1 MKVSEITTTLLANY
15 LRIDSP
21 DVTTLAEITVL
32 LDTAKVYIKSFTGIQ
47 DVAVTGEEV
56 GTGDGT
62 ETEFWFA
69 NSNII
74 PGTQDIYLDGV
85 KKTLT
90 TDYTID
96 NVTGKVTF
104 VTAPADGAEIT
115 ADYDLGLD
123 AYNDFVIVIYV
134 LVQDMYDNRTL
145 YVDKDKQNRV
155 VETILNMHSTNLL

>member
-15 LRIDSP
+15 LRIDNP
-21 DVTTLAEITVL
+21 DVTTLAELTVL
-32 LDTAKVYIKSFTGIQ
+32 FDTAKAYIKSYTGIQ

-62 ETEFWFA
+62 ETEFQLD

-96 NVTGKVTF
+96 NVTGKVKF
-104 VTAPADGAEIT
+104 IAAPADGAEIT
-115 ADYDLGLD
+115 ADYDLGMD
-123 AYNDFVIVIYV
+123 AYNDFVIVVYV
-134 LVQDMYDNRTL
+134 LVEDMYDNRTL
-145 YVDKDKQNRV
+145 YVDKDKQNKV
-155 VETILNMHSTNLL
+155 VETILSMHSTNLL